1 MSALYVMRYVG
12 GTGNTGVGAIYIGKG
27 TIVGVDVQNG
37 RYHGTFTDH
46 EGRVK
51 ATVTLSKAE
60 GGPLVTGMQVAP
72 GTTVPLTAD
81 WPADFANGQPQQIM
95 VQGRPVQVTFEK
107 IGDVP

>member
-51 ATVTLSKAE
+51 ATVVCPRQKVSRCDRH
-60 GGPLVTGMQVAP
+60 QVAP